1 MPTPPSSS
9 EEDEEDYGSE
19 SQPAN
24 SQDDDNLEVN
34 REHLLN
40 YESDS
45 SDDMDNSQQQDD
57 SVDLGKGLSKQKEEL
72 NMSNP
77 WGQQKKGFYGRDK

>member
-1 MPTPPSSS
+1 MPPNKKKVSKLPTPPSSS

-19 SQPAN
+19 SQPVN

-45 SDDMDNSQQQDD
+45 SDDMND
-57 SVDLGKGLSKQKEEL
+57 SH
-72 NMSNP
+72 
-77 WGQQKKGFYGRDK
+77 